1 MDSSKKYAMLGT
13 AVNTY
18 ALITIAVPVVL
29 VGFLY
34 WTITP
39 SDFQNYTVHTVVA
52 DDGTI
57 TTKRTI
63 P

>member
-1 MDSSKKYAMLGT
+1 MDKYSLLGS
-13 AVNTY
+13 AINTY
-18 ALITIAVPVVL
+18 ALITFAVPVVL
-29 VGFLY
+29 VGLLY
-34 WTITP
+34 MTIT
-39 SDFQNYTVHTVVA
+39 SADFQNSTVHTVVA

>member
-1 MDSSKKYAMLGT
+1 MDKKYAVLSG
-13 AVNTY
+13 AINTY
-18 ALITIAVPVVL
+18 ALITLALPVVF

-34 WTITP
+34 WTIT
-39 SDFQNYTVHTVVA
+39 SADFQNSTVQTVVA

>member
-1 MDSSKKYAMLGT
+1 MDNSSKYALLGS
-13 AVNTY
+13 AINTY
-18 ALITIAVPVVL
+18 ALITLAVPVVL

-34 WTITP
+34 WTIT
-39 SDFQNYTVHTVVA
+39 SADFSNSTVHTVVA

-57 TTKRTI
+57 TTKRSI